1 MAYTS
6 VIPVHR
12 LDCAIHYVLD
22 DEKCSRKIEKS
33 LKGEIGKALNQDH
46 TEQGLFESAL
56 GCTCESAFEDMCRV
70 KEMWHKEGGVQ
81 GFHLV
86 QSFAAGE
93 VAPELAHQ
101 IGLEFAQQL
110 LGEDFQAV
118 VSTHLNTRCTHN
130 HIVWNSVSIK
140 DGRKYR
146 SNRKSYLTQVRRIS
160 DELCRKYELS
170 VIQTDKSERVGRP
183 YAQWLAEQNW
193 MPTWKTAIQQ
203 DVDTAIASS
212 LTWKQFLRA
221 LEKQGYA
228 FRFDRKYPTL
238 KPPGKEHCVRFKTL
252 GRNYTPEAIQNRIL
266 YPKPYYRA
274 GKEPF
279 PVRRF
284 LILLGEKPPHRNSG
298 LRALYYSYLYKVG
311 ALQKKPRYLS
321 YAVREDIRKLD
332 KRIEQAE
339 FIFQNQIDNREQL
352 TSIRQKAE
360 DEIAVLLKERR
371 KLYRYE
377 PDSQQIGVLT
387 EQLKKLRHTIKLC
400 RNIETHS
407 IEMEQRLQAAQQA
420 AQQEEQQRQ
429 KKQAQE
435 EKKKQTQNR
444 ENQKGR

>member
-12 LDCAIHYVLD
+12 LDCAINYVLD
-22 DEKCSRKIEKS
+22 DEKCSRKKEKS
-33 LKGEIGKALNQDH
+33 LEGEIGKALNQDQ

-56 GCTCESAFEDMCRV
+56 GCTCETAFEDMCRI
-70 KEMWHKEGGVQ
+70 KKMWHKEGGVQ

-101 IGLEFAQQL
+101 IGLEFARQL
-110 LGEDFQAV
+110 LGEEFQAV

-130 HIVWNSVSIK
+130 HIVWNSVSMK

-146 SNRKSYLTQVRRIS
+146 SNQKSYLTQVRRIS
-160 DELCRKYELS
+160 DKLCRKYGLS
-170 VIQTDKSERVGRP
+170 VIQTKKSERVGCP
-183 YAQWLAEQNW
+183 YAQWLAEQNG

-203 DVDTAIASS
+203 DVNAAIASS
-212 LTWKQFLRA
+212 LTWKQFLRM
-221 LEKQGYA
+221 LEKQGYT

-274 GKEPF
+274 GKEAQ
-279 PVRRF
+279 VSQS
-284 LILLGEKPPHRNSG
+284 LLPLLEKTRSCKRSG
-298 LRALYYSYLYKVG
+298 LQALYFSYLYKVG
-311 ALQKKPRYLS
+311 ALPKKPQYLS

-339 FIFQNQIDNREQL
+339 FIFQNQIETRDQL

-360 DEIAVLLKERR
+360 NEIAALLNERR
-371 KLYRYE
+371 KLYRYD
-377 PDSQQIGVLT
+377 PDSQKIDVLT
-387 EQLKKLRHTIKLC
+387 GKLKELRHTVKLC
-400 RNIETHS
+400 RNIETHCV
-407 IEMEQRLQAAQQA
+407 EMEQQLQAARL
-420 AQQEEQQRQ
+420 EEQQ
-429 KKQAQE
+429 QANRKTKTHR
-435 EKKKQTQNR
+435 EKER
-444 ENQKGR
+444 

>member
-1 MAYTS
+1 M
-6 VIPVHR
+6 IPVHR
-12 LDCAIHYVLD
+12 LDCAINYVLD
-22 DEKCSRKIEKS
+22 DKKCSRKTEKS
-33 LKGEIGKALNQDH
+33 LKGEIGKALNQDQ
-46 TEQGLFESAL
+46 TEQGMFESAL
-56 GCTCESAFEDMCRV
+56 GCTCETAFEDMCRV
-70 KEMWHKEGGVQ
+70 KKMWHKEGGVQ

-93 VAPELAHQ
+93 VTRELAHQ

-110 LGEDFQAV
+110 LGENFQAV
-118 VSTHLNTRCTHN
+118 VGTHLNTQCTHN

-160 DELCRKYELS
+160 DELCRKYGLS

-183 YAQWLAEQNW
+183 YAQWLAEQNG

-203 DVDTAIASS
+203 DVDAAIAAS

-221 LEKQGYA
+221 LEKQGYI

-266 YPKPYYRA
+266 YPKSPHRA
-274 GKEPF
+274 GKESSQI
-279 PVRRF
+279 RRF
-284 LILLGEKPPHRNSG
+284 LILLGEKPPRRCSG

-311 ALQKKPRYLS
+311 ALPKKPHYLS

-332 KRIEQAE
+332 QRIEQAE
-339 FIFQNQIDNREQL
+339 FIFQNQIQDREQL

-360 DEIAVLLKERR
+360 DEIAALLKQRR

-377 PDSQQIGVLT
+377 PDSQQIEVLT
-387 EQLKKLRHTIKLC
+387 GKLKELRHTAKMC
-400 RNIETHS
+400 RNIEIHS
-407 IEMEQRLQAAQQA
+407 VQMEQRLQAAHL
-420 AQQEEQQRQ
+420 EEQQRQ
-429 KKQAQE
+429 AKIEKQ
-435 EKKKQTQNR
+435 KPNR
-444 ENQKGR
+444 EKER